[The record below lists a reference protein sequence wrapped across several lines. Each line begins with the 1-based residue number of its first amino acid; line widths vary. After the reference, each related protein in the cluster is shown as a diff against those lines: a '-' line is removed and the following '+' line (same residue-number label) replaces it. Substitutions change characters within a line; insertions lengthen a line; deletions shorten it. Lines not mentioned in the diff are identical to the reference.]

1 MTNFARSTLLN
12 YLTIDP
18 KLGIYVDSQLPLYR
32 EKYHDTLRQIA
43 GFAKA
48 NGCLASYWTSNS
60 DEDRGV
66 MIDKLLNDLVDGL
79 QQAGVIPKP
88 IPYITISWYVLHF
101 VFIPFIRLL
110 LLKYHGSISL

>member
-18 KLGIYVDSQLPLYR
+18 KLGIYVDEQLPLYR

-43 GFAKA
+43 GYAKA
-48 NGCLASYWTSNS
+48 NGCLAHYWTGEQ
-60 DEDRGV
+60 EDRSV
-66 MIDKLLNDLVDGL
+66 VIDKLLNDLVDGL
-79 QQAGVIPKP
+79 QKAEIIPTP

-101 VFIPFIRLL
+101 VFIPFIRLM
-110 LLKYHGSISL
+110 LLKYHGDKST